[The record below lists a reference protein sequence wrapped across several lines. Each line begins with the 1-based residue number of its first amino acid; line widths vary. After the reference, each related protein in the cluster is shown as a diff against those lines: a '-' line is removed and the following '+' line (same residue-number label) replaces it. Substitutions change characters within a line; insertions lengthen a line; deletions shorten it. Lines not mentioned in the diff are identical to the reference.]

1 MAQRVIARSG
11 ATCTELARRT
21 GRPCQQKPLPYTDR
35 CRSHPRPPTT
45 ALTAASARMAINGVG
60 WKTWR
65 FGDQAWQIEAW
76 RMYDIIGELR
86 KYANW
91 IGNAVSRCRLY
102 VGRVDE
108 HGEVVEEA
116 KDPEIQALA
125 AGPLGSG
132 PAKDEALRLLG
143 VNLAVV
149 GEAYIV
155 AESGGQD
162 ARAAQGIK
170 AKKTPSADG
179 KKQKKGKQD
188 LWFVV
193 SGSEIAQQGT
203 RLMITRPAAAGI
215 GGELEFREGTDLLIR
230 CWTPHPRRTMWADS
244 SVRSAIPVLR
254 KIETTMK
261 RTFAELDS
269 RLTGAGLL
277 ALPQN
282 IDFPKGD
289 NIPAGID
296 GFAQL
301 LMRTAATSIEDRAS
315 SEAMVPI
322 VATVPPDAI
331 DKIKLITFW
340 SELSDKIQEM
350 EDASIRRLAVDLDL
364 PPEVL
369 TGIGGTNHWNAW
381 AVEEAT
387 IKIFIEPILSRI
399 AEALDHGYLD
409 GALEFMGE
417 DPSEYTY
424 AFDTSALT
432 TRPDR
437 SGDARA
443 LQAAGVVSEETA
455 RTANGFTDSD
465 APEPIERV
473 RNQIYAA
480 LPAKPELL
488 QDPTI
493 LAILGLDPAKL
504 GIKTNAG
511 APALPAGGDGAAD
524 APQVNDTED
533 TNPAQKPSGSNTN
546 KAVPSQPAQRG
557 APASN
562 PARGEATAPVTAAA
576 NDTMQSLQR
585 LANYAVVHALGLAG
599 SRLVPHTQRDR
610 WPGTLKHELHV
621 RYGAVSP
628 ERAERV
634 LRGAWDTL
642 MAATAHEALPVDAV
656 RVQSLLQGLCVE
668 LLTRGWAYKTDD
680 LHALLAAAWPHLA
693 APAAVGVS

>member
-1 MAQRVIARSG
+1 MARRSTT
-11 ATCTELARRT
+11 ATGCTELARRT
-21 GRPCQQKPLPYTDR
+21 GRACRQKPLPYTDR
-35 CRSHPRPPTT
+35 CRNHPRPPVT

-91 IGNAVSRCRLY
+91 IGNAISRCRLY

-162 ARAAQGIK
+162 ARTAQGIK
-170 AKKTPSADG
+170 AKKATPSGDG

-289 NIPAGID
+289 GIPAGID

-340 SELSDKIQEM
+340 SELSDRIQEM

-417 DPSEYTY
+417 DPAEYTY

-443 LQAAGVVSEETA
+443 LQAAGIVSEETT

-488 QDPTI
+488 QDPTV
-493 LAILGLDPAKL
+493 LAILGLDPQKL
-504 GIKTNAG
+504 GIKTGGG
-511 APALPAGGDGAAD
+511 APELAAGPGDGE
-524 APQVNDTED
+524 PSPGVNDSEGA
-533 TNPAQKPSGSNTN
+533 NPAQKPSGNSNN
-546 KAVPSQPAQRG
+546 SVPSQPAQRG

-562 PARGEATAPVTAAA
+562 PARGEAAPVTAAA
-576 NDTMQSLQR
+576 ATDTMASLQQ

-621 RYGAVSP
+621 RYGPIDP

-642 MAATAHEALPVDAV
+642 TAATAHEALPVDAT
-656 RVQSLLQGLCVE
+656 RVQALLQGLCVE
-668 LLTRGWAYKTDD
+668 LLTRGWAYRTDD
-680 LHALLAAAWPHLA
+680 LHALLAAAAPQLA
-693 APAAVGVS
+693 TPVAVGAP

>member
-1 MAQRVIARSG
+1 MARRSPVSTG
-11 ATCTELARRT
+11 CTELARRT
-21 GRPCQQKPLPYTDR
+21 GRACRQKPLPHSDR
-35 CRSHPRPPTT
+35 CRNHPRPPVT

-91 IGNAVSRCRLY
+91 IGSAVSRCRLY

-162 ARAAQGIK
+162 ARTAQGLK
-170 AKKTPSADG
+170 PVKSDKSAGVDG
-179 KKQKKGKQD
+179 KKKKKGKQD

-203 RLMITRPAAAGI
+203 RLMITRPAAAGV

-350 EDASIRRLAVDLDL
+350 EDASIRRLAVELDL

-387 IKIFIEPILSRI
+387 VKIFIEPILSRI

-417 DPSEYTY
+417 DPTEYTY

-432 TRPDR
+432 LRPDR

-443 LQAAGVVSEETA
+443 LQAVGLVSDDAA
-455 RTANGFTDSD
+455 RTANGFTDED
-465 APEPIERV
+465 APTSLERV

-480 LPAKPELL
+480 LPSKPELL
-488 QDPTI
+488 QDPNI
-493 LAILGLDPAKL
+493 LALLGLDPEKL
-504 GIKTNAG
+504 GLK
-511 APALPAGGDGAAD
+511 AAVPVAAIGKAEED
-524 APQVNDTED
+524 VPQVSDSED
-533 TNPAQKPSGSNTN
+533 TNPAQKQTGGGNN
-546 KAVPSQPAQRG
+546 AVPSQPAQRG

-562 PARGEATAPVTAAA
+562 PARGEAQPVTAAA
-576 NDTMQSLQR
+576 NDTMLSLQR

-621 RYGAVSP
+621 RYGAVTP

-642 MAATAHEALPVDAV
+642 MAATAHEALPVDAQ
-656 RVQSLLQGLCVE
+656 RVQALLQGLCVE

-680 LHALLAAAWPHLA
+680 LHALLAAAAPQLA
-693 APAAVGVS
+693 APVAVGAS